1 MLLVK
6 VRKVHDISTASILG
20 TAAMVWALVVT
31 AVQLC
36 TRWATDAGSDDAKM
50 HLVAPV
56 TWDRIPQIFVAI
68 LDAAFAFGGQENWVR

>member
-1 MLLVK
+1 MLRVK

-36 TRWATDAGSDDAKM
+36 TTDGGSDDAKT

-56 TWDRIPQIFVAI
+56 TRDRIPQIFVAI
-68 LDAAFAFGGQENWVR
+68 MDAVFAFGGQENWVS